1 MGRVLC
7 ATRGGKAS
15 YRTQDAAIALAKER
29 GDELA
34 FLFVVD
40 VCFLKRSRRAVRPE
54 VVIAEMTRMGE
65 FLLQMARERAAV
77 QGLAA
82 DVLLRCGRLR
92 AELKTAV
99 REHTADL
106 LVLGKP
112 AGDES
117 VYALRELKDLAAN
130 IETETGIQVII
141 L

>member
-1 MGRVLC
+1 
-7 ATRGGKAS
+7 
-15 YRTQDAAIALAKER
+15 
-29 GDELA
+29 
-34 FLFVVD
+34 
-40 VCFLKRSRRAVRPE
+40 
-54 VVIAEMTRMGE
+54 
-65 FLLQMARERAAV
+65 MARERAAV